1 MMRGTI
7 ETYAGSGRLGW
18 RIRFPSVN
26 NSVIETLVIDRNQW
40 DNLKTT
46 DIGKEVFVEVV
57 EIDIGD
63 SVIKVAKILDFK
75 FFNGF

>member
-7 ETYAGSGRLGW
+7 ETYAGSNRLGW

-26 NSVIETLVIDRNQW
+26 NSVIATLVIDRNQW

>member
-1 MMRGTI
+1 
-7 ETYAGSGRLGW
+7 
-18 RIRFPSVN
+18 
-26 NSVIETLVIDRNQW
+26 
-40 DNLKTT
+40 LKTT